1 MKNGYSGNSNNQK
14 NNQFDFNQII
24 DNLFN
29 NRSWQIR
36 VIAIISAIILFFNSI
51 FTVDQRQY
59 AMILQ
64 FGEPIRIIDK
74 PGVNFKIP
82 LMQNII
88 FFDNRIIDL
97 SLPEQEVIAL
107 DQKRLMIN
115 AFTKYRIKDPLKFY
129 TTVRNFYGLEN
140 KLSAIFDSSLRK
152 IVGSA
157 PLNQLLSDNRGNI
170 MTQIKDDLS
179 SQSAIFG
186 IEISDVRIMRGDLPK
201 ENSDAIFARMQSER
215 EKEAKEIRAKGA
227 EEAQKIK
234 AEADKQKTIIIA
246 EANKKANIMRG
257 IGEAESNRIYA
268 NSFGKD
274 PEFAEFYRAMQAYR
288 KSFNKENTQMVIS
301 PDNDFFKH
309 FNHN

>member
-268 NSFGKD
+268 NSFGED
-274 PEFAEFYRAMQAYR
+274 PEFEFKLEM
-288 KSFNKENTQMVIS
+288 
-301 PDNDFFKH
+301 
-309 FNHN
+309 